1 MYRYDQYDHQMLA
14 DRVAQ
19 FRDQTQRFLAGQLS
33 DAEFLPLRL
42 QNGLYVQRLAPMLRV
57 AIPYG
62 MLSSTQMR
70 KLAFIADQFDK
81 GYGHLTT
88 RQNIQFNWPALA
100 NVPDIL
106 AHLAEVEMHAIQTS
120 GNCIRNTTTD
130 QFAGVAVDEVEDARA
145 YCEIIRQWST
155 FHPEF
160 AYLPR
165 KFKIA
170 VCGTRQDQAATQVHD
185 IGLYLLKNE
194 DNNIGFRVLVG
205 GGLGRT
211 PVIGSEIKT
220 FLPQE
225 HLLSYLDAI
234 LRVYN
239 REGRRDNKYKARIK
253 ILVKETGVADFR
265 EKVEKEWLLLKD
277 GPLTLTQ
284 AEVERCRAF
293 FHDPDYT
300 SLPAHSSELESALN
314 TDVLF
319 AAWYEQNISAHK
331 KPGYAI
337 VTVCVK
343 KTGFAPGDLDSEQ
356 MRFIA
361 DLSDRY
367 SFGEMRITHTQNLVL
382 ADVEKSRLYD
392 LWKDLKTRDLEA
404 DNLGLLSDMICCPGG
419 DFCSLANAKSIPVAE
434 AIQRRFSSAQLRDIG
449 QLSLN
454 ISGCM
459 NACGHHHVGNIG
471 ILGVDKK
478 GDEYFQISLGGSA
491 DHYTAL
497 GKIVGPSFSQDEV
510 PDVIEKI
517 VAVYQ
522 HHKAFGEKFLETY
535 NRVGMEPFKE
545 ALYGNKADEQQTD

>member
-14 DRVAQ
+14 DRIAQ

-70 KLAFIADQFDK
+70 KLAFIADHFDK

-100 NVPDIL
+100 DVPEIL

-160 AYLPR
+160 AFLPR

-170 VCGTRQDQAATQVHD
+170 VCGTQQDQAATQVHD

-194 DNNIGFRVLVG
+194 NNEIGFRVLVG

-211 PVIGSEIKT
+211 PVIGSEIKA

-253 ILVKETGVADFR
+253 ILVKETGTSAFR
-265 EKVEKEWLLLKD
+265 DKVEKEWQLLKD
-277 GPLTLTQ
+277 GPLTLTS
-284 AEVERCRAF
+284 AELERCRAF
-293 FHDPDYT
+293 FHDPDYKA
-300 SLPAHSSELESALN
+300 LPAQSSALETALN

-319 AAWYEQNISAHK
+319 AAWYEQNTSAHK
-331 KPGYAI
+331 KTGYAI
-337 VTVCVK
+337 VTICVK
-343 KTGFAPGDLDSEQ
+343 KTGFAPGDLDSDQ

-361 DLSDRY
+361 DLAERY

-382 ADVEKSRLYD
+382 ADVEKNELYN
-392 LWKDLKTRDLEA
+392 LWQALKTRDLEA

-434 AIQRRFSSAQLRDIG
+434 AIQRRFSAQHLREIG

-478 GDEYFQISLGGSA
+478 GEEYFQISLGGSA
-491 DHYTAL
+491 DHNAAL

-510 PDVIEKI
+510 PDVIDKI
-517 VAVYQ
+517 VNVYQ
-522 HHKAFGEKFLETY
+522 QHKAPGEKFINTY
-535 NRVGMEPFKE
+535 NRLGMEPFKE
-545 ALYGNKADEQQTD
+545 ALYGNKSDDHTTD